1 MVKLTNVVYA
11 ELTTATTNEMKNDYK
26 SFIIGDGGVF
36 IVTTKQNAKKYPEL
50 EFHETDQE
58 TLNEYGLNINF

>member
-1 MVKLTNVVYA
+1 MKKLNNVVYA

-26 SFIIGDGGVF
+26 SFIIGDTGVF
-36 IVTTKQNAKKYPEL
+36 LVTTRQNAKRYPEL

-58 TLNEYGLNINF
+58 TLKEYGLNINF